1 MNNKKGFTLI
11 ELLVVI
17 AIIGLLATLSV
28 VALNNARQ
36 KSRDAKRV
44 SDIKQIQTALELY
57 FADNDQYP
65 VPNGSNS
72 VLIGDQ
78 STSGGNGNYDVLC
91 NTSAGFVANTSACSG
106 ATVYMGQVPDNPT
119 PYGDCDNYTYT
130 PLDSSGNAS
139 DSGASYRIVFCLEGD
154 TGGLSS
160 GTRTATPDG
169 IQ

>member
-57 FADNDQYP
+57 YADNNSYP
-65 VPNGSNS
+65 DETSVVLGS
-72 VLIGDQ
+72 
-78 STSGGNGNYDVLC
+78 STADVLSQY
-91 NTSAGFVANTSACSG
+91 NGWDSSG
-106 ATVYMGQVPDNPT
+106 SGTTYMGQVPSNPS
-119 PYGDCDNYTYT
+119 PNGCAYTYNSV
-130 PLDSSGNAS
+130 SSGS
-139 DSGASYRIVFCLEGD
+139 SYTITFCLEGT

-169 IQ
+169 IE